1 MDITQELQEISELLD
16 LCEQKEG
23 ENGLKEWFKELADKK
38 NGFIRYL
45 IDEIIFD
52 PPSFDLIKILYQI
65 QVRCNKKV
73 CKQISQN
80 PEFVNNLSSL
90 LNKVEIN
97 DEFLNFLNVFIIYLN
112 FGKGIKINRN
122 LYLNIIN
129 SVNWIKSDEVLDFAL
144 EAIGDNLTEFK
155 KVFFKHKDATFIIQL
170 LLSKL
175 NRSEGF
181 VKLKNFD
188 NFAVIIKENMNFCYT
203 TDLMVL
209 CDILLSVF
217 DNRNKVAYHSA
228 IKILESLYF
237 DEEFSAL
244 KYKVRDILEA
254 LEEVK
259 KENFHISPQ
268 LIERL
273 YTLISE

>member
-1 MDITQELQEISELLD
+1 
-16 LCEQKEG
+16 
-23 ENGLKEWFKELADKK
+23 
-38 NGFIRYL
+38 
-45 IDEIIFD
+45 
-52 PPSFDLIKILYQI
+52 
-65 QVRCNKKV
+65 
-73 CKQISQN
+73 
-80 PEFVNNLSSL
+80 
-90 LNKVEIN
+90 
-97 DEFLNFLNVFIIYLN
+97 
-112 FGKGIKINRN
+112 
-122 LYLNIIN
+122 
-129 SVNWIKSDEVLDFAL
+129 
-144 EAIGDNLTEFK
+144 
-155 KVFFKHKDATFIIQL
+155 
-170 LLSKL
+170 
-175 NRSEGF
+175 
-181 VKLKNFD
+181 
-188 NFAVIIKENMNFCYT
+188 MNFCYT

>member
-188 NFAVIIKENMNFCYT
+188 NFAVIIKE
-203 TDLMVL
+203 
-209 CDILLSVF
+209 
-217 DNRNKVAYHSA
+217 
-228 IKILESLYF
+228 
-237 DEEFSAL
+237 
-244 KYKVRDILEA
+244 
-254 LEEVK
+254 
-259 KENFHISPQ
+259 
-268 LIERL
+268 
-273 YTLISE
+273 